1 MKSTAGSARVRPKE
15 PRPREVATWRSGGE
29 EMTRAFWWVTQGS
42 QEEVRE
48 AARLQDVVDGGA
60 SDGGCIVV
68 GDAAFLDGEALAILS
83 SRWRLGVL
91 TGDVGPETVRRLAT
105 LGYHHVLRWPRD
117 REAIQDTVAALEGRE
132 SPAHAPWVRERLAL
146 QVARVGVWEIDVQTL
161 RISWD
166 DRVTELLGTPPEHS
180 TSYEDAVER
189 YVAPTD
195 VIRVAELVTNV
206 VTTGSSRP
214 LILNVKSTDGGRHTI
229 RVSAALVD
237 GRVLGVLQ
245 DISEVRQLEQALY
258 ESESR
263 LRGIVESAADGI
275 ITIDAHGVVHSLNP
289 AARRLFGLSIDT
301 PQTGLELTALVRS
314 ARTLLEFDS
323 TGGGLFLMEG
333 RRVDG
338 TTVELEAAVSASG
351 PDGVRTVVLR
361 DVTMRNQEALRLRDA
376 TDRVM
381 DTVARELHDDLGQT
395 LTAIALTARK
405 LELDV
410 AAPLRP
416 LAASMIQQAND
427 AIGVVRRI
435 STGLA
440 AESQRPLGDLL
451 IELSRRM
458 EGVFSMRC
466 SVNISV
472 NFPPLPLP
480 AVAHLRLLA
489 KEALLNAWRHGQAR
503 QATVVLKEE
512 DGQGVLEISNDGLPL
527 PQPLPAYGAGV
538 SSMAHRARLVGG
550 TLQLSNVQT
559 GGVKLRC
566 TFALAGR

>member
-1 MKSTAGSARVRPKE
+1 
-15 PRPREVATWRSGGE
+15 
-29 EMTRAFWWVTQGS
+29 MTRAFWWVTQGAR
-42 QEEVRE
+42 EDVR
-48 AARLQDVVDGGA
+48 AAAAAQDVVDGGA
-60 SDGGCIVV
+60 ADSGCIVV

-83 SRWRLGVL
+83 SRWRLGIVC
-91 TGDVGPETVRRLAT
+91 DDAPAAAVGRLAA

-117 REAIQDTVAALEGRE
+117 AQAIGDTVACLEGHS
-132 SPAHAPWVRERLAL
+132 SPAHSPWVRERLAL
-146 QVARVGVWEIDVQTL
+146 QVARVGVWEIDMRTM

-166 DRVTELLGTPPEHS
+166 ERVTELLGTPPEHF
-180 TSYEDAVER
+180 TTYDDAVER
-189 YVAPTD
+189 YVQQSD
-195 VIRVAELVTNV
+195 VLRVAELVQNV
-206 VTTGSSRP
+206 AASGSSRP
-214 LILNVKSTDGGRHTI
+214 LILNVKSTDGAPHTI

-237 GRVLGVLQ
+237 NRVLGVLQ

-258 ESESR
+258 DSELR

-275 ITIDAHGVVHSLNP
+275 ITIDSAGLVQSLNP
-289 AARRLFGLSIDT
+289 AARRLFGLGVDAR
-301 PQTGLELTALVRS
+301 PGLELASLVRS

-323 TGGGLFLMEG
+323 KGGGLFLMEG
-333 RRVDG
+333 RRADG
-338 TTVELEAAVSASG
+338 VTVELEAAVSPSA

-361 DVTMRNQEALRLRDA
+361 DVTLRNQEALRLRDA

-395 LTAIALTARK
+395 LTAIALGARK
-405 LELDV
+405 LEHGATDDLK
-410 AAPLRP
+410 P
-416 LAASMIQQAND
+416 LAAAVMQQAND
-427 AIGVVRRI
+427 AIGAVRRI

-440 AESQRPLGDLL
+440 AEAQRPLADLL

-466 SVNISV
+466 SVSTPS
-472 NFPPLPLP
+472 NFPALPLP

-503 QATVVLKEE
+503 QATVVLREE
-512 DGQGVLEISNDGLPL
+512 DGQGVLEISNDGHPL

-550 TLQLSNVQT
+550 SLQLSNLQE

-566 TFALAGR
+566 TFAIPAAGAA

>member
-1 MKSTAGSARVRPKE
+1 MKSLAASARVLRDAPDV
-15 PRPREVATWRSGGE
+15 VAQRCGGE

-166 DRVTELLGTPPEHS
+166 ERVTELLGTPPEHS

-189 YVAPTD
+189 YVAPSD

-206 VTTGSSRP
+206 VTSGSSRP

-263 LRGIVESAADGI
+263 LRAIVESAADGI
-275 ITIDAHGVVHSLNP
+275 ITIDSFGVVQSLNP
-289 AARRLFGLSIDT
+289 AARHLFGLGSDAQ
-301 PQTGLELTALVRS
+301 PGLELTALVRS
-314 ARTLLEFDS
+314 ARTLLEFDT

-338 TTVELEAAVSASG
+338 VAVELEAAVSASA

-410 AAPLRP
+410 ATTLRP
-416 LAASMIQQAND
+416 LAASVIQQAND

-466 SVNISV
+466 SVNISA

-503 QATVVLKEE
+503 LATVVLKEE

-550 TLQLSNVQT
+550 TLQLSNVQA

-566 TFALAGR
+566 TFAVAGR